1 MLDSGSNMEL
11 IQLVIGIT
19 VVICIKLF
27 IFKFFYNR
35 FRLAKLSPEE
45 LKFDKIRKFYSKL
58 KKNKALNKNEI
69 LRHTKNLENRILV
82 FQALKNHNKLNLF
95 PNEFL
100 KREKASES
108 YLANWLNMN
117 DEFDSIPDEIHFF
130 ETIDLDESTSFLIYK
145 FKSFEPHLFAN
156 RDWMYGY
163 VGYNKLDIDPYA
175 IPEII
180 FSEFDNKIISA
191 DKIKKKALF
200 K

>member
-19 VVICIKLF
+19 VVICIKLL

-130 ETIDLDESTSFLIYK
+130 ETMDLDESISFLIFK
-145 FKSFEPHLFAN
+145 FKSFKPHLFAN